1 MTSSRRLRSIPG
13 GTDSSPF
20 LLVER
25 LANGRTTDFW
35 IGSRRVARWST
46 RRSRHIYGRF
56 TALLAHR
63 GGRTVMRS
71 EARPWT
77 LAWLRLVCGV
87 LINLRWGS
95 LMLQWRGFPAAG
107 A

>member
-13 GTDSSPF
+13 EADSSPF
-20 LLVER
+20 VLVER
-25 LANGRTTDFW
+25 LPNGRTVDLWLGTY
-35 IGSRRVARWST
+35 RVARWST

-56 TALLAHR
+56 TVLRAHA
-63 GGRTVMRS
+63 GGRSVLRT

-87 LINLRWGS
+87 LVTTRWGS

-107 A
+107 